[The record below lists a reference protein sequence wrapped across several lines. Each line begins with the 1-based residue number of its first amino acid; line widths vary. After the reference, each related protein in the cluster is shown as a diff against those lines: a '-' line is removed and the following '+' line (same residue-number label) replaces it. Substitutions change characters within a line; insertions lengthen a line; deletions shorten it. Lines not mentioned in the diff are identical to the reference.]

1 MLSRLAA
8 TIFFC
13 GMAPP
18 DRAPQSTEPLFPPVS
33 GGLRGLAPDHVARN
47 QKRRLE
53 AAMVEAVARHGY
65 AGTTLRELVRL
76 AGVSKTTFY
85 EHFDSKQECFL
96 ETFDEIVSQVTE
108 RVSAAYREDGDFR
121 DRLVAALA
129 CFMEL
134 TVNEPEA
141 AMLTAVESLTLGEAG
156 VAHRERGSA
165 AFELMIRQSFQ
176 HSPSEHEVPPITVR
190 AIAAGI
196 RGVVYRR
203 LRTGKV
209 KELPGLVDD
218 LVDWVLAYQQP
229 DGEIVTR
236 ATAMAAE
243 PRPRTPEVDG
253 TELEWFEPPDSPRSR
268 SELTQRERIIRAVGQ
283 LVVEK
288 GYETLSIP
296 AISAKAGTS
305 NQTFYEH
312 FSNKREAFLAAFEAS
327 AAEGLVVTSAA
338 FDAASDTPEKV
349 GAAVRAILEH
359 IADNQLFAQLTFFD
373 LQTAGPVALDRADAA
388 MDSFTAFLQPEVAR
402 PGVDK
407 PAAGAVLQA
416 VGSGAW
422 AAIQHE
428 LVLGNAES
436 LPELAPEMVRI
447 LLTPFAVR

>member
-1 MLSRLAA
+1 VPKLFGVYL
-8 TIFFC
+8 FC
-13 GMAPP
+13 GMVPP
-18 DRAPQSTEPLFPPVS
+18 DPAPQPTEPLFPAIT
-33 GGLRGLAPDHVARN
+33 GGLRGLAPDHIARN

-96 ETFDEIVSQVTE
+96 ATFDEIISQVTE
-108 RVSAAYREDGDFR
+108 RVSARYRDEGDFR
-121 DRLVAALA
+121 DRLVAALS
-129 CFMEL
+129 CFMAV
-134 TVNEPEA
+134 TVNEPDA

-165 AFELMIRQSFQ
+165 AFELMISQSFE
-176 HSPSEHEVPPITVR
+176 HSPSEIEVPPITIR

-203 LRTGKV
+203 LRTGTV
-209 KELPGLVDD
+209 EELPGLVDD
-218 LVDWVLAYQQP
+218 LVDWALSYQEP
-229 DGEIVTR
+229 DGEIVKR
-236 ATAMAAE
+236 AMAVAAE
-243 PRPRTPEVDG
+243 PRPQPAEGEAEEIAWD
-253 TELEWFEPPDSPRSR
+253 EPPDSPLSR
-268 SELTQRERIIRAVGQ
+268 SELSQRERIVRAVGQ

-305 NQTFYEH
+305 NQTFYEN

-327 AAEGLVVTSAA
+327 AAAGLAVTSTA
-338 FDAASDTPEKV
+338 FDSGGDTPEKV
-349 GAAVRAILEH
+349 GAAVRAVLEH
-359 IADNQLFAQLTFFD
+359 IAGNELFAQLTFFH

-388 MDSFTAFLQPEVAR
+388 MDSFTAFLKPDVAR

-407 PAAGAVLQA
+407 PAAGAVLEA

-428 LVLGNAES
+428 LVQGKGAS
-436 LPELAPEMVRI
+436 LPDHAPELTRV
-447 LLTPFAVR
+447 LLTPFAVG